1 MLIIG
6 LFLLA
11 ALGGITPW
19 LLRQRLASKPWL
31 EQGLME
37 EFPAAGALRVPA
49 RTLGVG
55 VLLAVIGCLFA
66 LLFSAY
72 VMRSELTDWP
82 VARPLPGLLWLNTA
96 ILAWSSLA
104 LQTASQAA
112 GRERGSMVLGL
123 LAAAGLSAAVFLGA
137 QFALLARLS
146 GEGLFLASNPASSF
160 LWLITIVHGL
170 HLFGG
175 LIALTAIGVL
185 TRRAMA
191 ASRAAIGLCAAY
203 WHGMLVIWLFFVA
216 LLAGAATGLADF
228 CRQLVS

>member
-1 MLIIG
+1 MLIIA

-11 ALGGITPW
+11 ALAVITPW

-37 EFPAAGALRVPA
+37 EFPSAGALRVPA
-49 RTLGVG
+49 RTLGLG

-72 VMRSELTDWP
+72 LMRSELTDWP
-82 VARPLPGLLWLNTA
+82 LARPLPGLLWLNTA

-112 GRERGSMVLGL
+112 ERGRGSMALYL
-123 LAAAGLSAAVFLGA
+123 LAASCLSAAAFLGA

-160 LWLITIVHGL
+160 IWLITIVHGL
-170 HLFGG
+170 HLAGG
-175 LIALTAIGVL
+175 LIALTVVGFR
-185 TRRAMA
+185 TRHAPAAARASIA
-191 ASRAAIGLCAAY
+191 LCAAY
-203 WHGMLVIWLFFVA
+203 WHGMLLIWLLFVA
-216 LLAGAATGLADF
+216 LLAGVATGLADF